1 MLKAVAAS
9 GAEILLDSCESC
21 ADKAS
26 TIISSSV
33 PNIAVFMTATSDYW
47 CAVDPSAGGASGVIV
62 SVASASAGG
71 TGSGRS
77 NATAST

>member
-9 GAEILLDSCESC
+9 GAEILLDGCESC
-21 ADKAS
+21 ADKAG
-26 TIISSSV
+26 TISSSV
-33 PNIAVFMTATSDYW
+33 PNIAVFMTTTSDYW